1 MNGTSQQPRK
11 CLGAR
16 LETLRAKRGRYSQ
29 SVNNDDT
36 LAGQLTM
43 PKRGLANRL
52 PQKRPCKPGSYARE
66 EKAGAQVQHPD
77 ELLAGQA
84 RFPKTCWRNTMR
96 RKRQTWQG
104 YFARR
109 LRAVRLRRQDQNA
122 KPGNERILETNP
134 QSILRRPNGWHQ
146 RRFAENQP
154 SKRNQVFERTKPV

>member
-43 PKRGLANRL
+43 PKRGLANRP
-52 PQKRPCKPGSYARE
+52 PQKRPCKLGSFARD

-84 RFPKTCWRNTMR
+84 RLPKTCWRNTMR
-96 RKRQTWQG
+96 RKRQDQHG
-104 YFARR
+104 DFARR
-109 LRAVRLRRQDQNA
+109 LRAVRLRREE
-122 KPGNERILETNP
+122 K
-134 QSILRRPNGWHQ
+134 
-146 RRFAENQP
+146 
-154 SKRNQVFERTKPV
+154 K